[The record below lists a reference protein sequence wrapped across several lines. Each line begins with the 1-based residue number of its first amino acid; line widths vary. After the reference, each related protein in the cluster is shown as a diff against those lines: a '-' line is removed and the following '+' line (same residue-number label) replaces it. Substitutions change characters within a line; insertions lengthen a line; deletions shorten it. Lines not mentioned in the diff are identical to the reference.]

1 MPIELRHRIIGGAA
15 LLIVVAFWAVSFW
28 DGAGLPSLPPVPE
41 AMPVRP
47 AVPAIDTYQP
57 QQPVSE
63 LDETAP
69 PVANSSVEPSVES
82 ADATKLVVPPPP
94 SVAQPAQPVVAET
107 VAPKPAV
114 APPPAE
120 PKAIKE
126 TAPQVQMD
134 TQGVPAAWALQL
146 ASFKDQ
152 TNADRLQKKLMDS
165 GFKAYQSFD
174 GTLHRVF
181 VGPELDRGKLESIRA
196 QIKQQVKL
204 DAMIV
209 RYQVPK

>member
-63 LDETAP
+63 LDETVP
-69 PVANSSVEPSVES
+69 PVANSSIEPSVES

-94 SVAQPAQPVVAET
+94 SVAQPVVAET